1 MRRRLE
7 CEISGRVQLVMY
19 RDFAQRH
26 ARKLGLSGAARN
38 LPDGPVGIVAEA
50 EEDVLQQYLEI
61 LKEGPLLA
69 NVTDI
74 SVRWL
79 QPEGLHADFSISYD
93 R

>member
-38 LPDGPVGIVAEA
+38 LPDGRVGVVAEG
-50 EEDVLQQYLEI
+50 EEEVLQQYLEI
-61 LKEGPLLA
+61 LK
-69 NVTDI
+69 
-74 SVRWL
+74 
-79 QPEGLHADFSISYD
+79 
-93 R
+93 